1 MVRVRPEELQRWREA
16 LYNGERLEAVVARRL
31 IAEVE
36 QLRIELA
43 RARIEFAKK
52 AAAALE
58 KRLADVAAF
67 NHGGCERCRDAE
79 ARAFLAR
86 LKKIGTPEKS

>member
-1 MVRVRPEELQRWREA
+1 MVRVHPEELERWREA
-16 LYNGERLEAVVARRL
+16 LYHGERLDVVVARRL

-36 QLRIELA
+36 QLLIELT
-43 RARIEFAKK
+43 RARIDFAKR

-67 NHGGCERCRDAE
+67 NHGGCAKCRDAE

-86 LKKIGTPEKS
+86 LKKIGSPENP